1 MLMSLSSTSVSKLHL
16 TIIHL
21 YTVEDLP
28 ALPFSVSFSV
38 GISTPMDIYRKFHY
52 VKNTNKNN
60 NDLIRNFMDLN
71 FSIDYKFT
79 HDSFNYEFISIYTH
93 LYTYT
98 RIWNC
103 LLFWKFIQNLLANLF
118 AICNSIILLATEF

>member
-1 MLMSLSSTSVSKLHL
+1 M
-16 TIIHL
+16 
-21 YTVEDLP
+21 
-28 ALPFSVSFSV
+28 
-38 GISTPMDIYRKFHY
+38 
-52 VKNTNKNN
+52 N
-60 NDLIRNFMDLN
+60 LN

-79 HDSFNYEFISIYTH
+79 HDSFNYEFIPIFTH

-103 LLFWKFIQNLLANLF
+103 LLFWKFIQNLLANLV